1 MSELITKVDGTPYA
15 TLEAAKSKRT
25 RMGAEGMDTNIVKVD
40 GGFALENKPYIKPKK
55 RIPLG
60 KRNVLTVQ
68 AGDKDP
74 NYSYRF
80 VNDKDGRINM
90 FRDAGWKVV
99 EKRGGM
105 QIGDPNAGTA
115 GQVGSVVTKPVGGGM
130 VAYLMRIPKEF
141 YKEDQKAK
149 ANKINE
155 GEAGLKLEETKKGR
169 YGKIKIGDRP
179 EY

>member
-25 RMGAEGMDTNIVKVD
+25 RMGVEGMDTNIVKVD

-60 KRNVLTVQ
+60 KRNVLTIQ
-68 AGDKDP
+68 AKDKDP
-74 NYSYRF
+74 NYSYRI

-90 FRDAGWKVV
+90 FRDAGWEVV
-99 EKRGGM
+99 EKPGGL
-105 QIGDPNAGTA
+105 QVGDPDIGTA
-115 GQVGSVVTKPVGGGM
+115 GQVGSIVTKPVGGGM
-130 VAYLMRIPKEF
+130 VGYLMRIPKEF

-149 ANKINE
+149 ANKIDE

-169 YGKIKIGDRP
+169 YGSAGVKKKR

>member
-25 RMGAEGMDTNIVKVD
+25 RMGTEGLDTNIVKVD

-60 KRNVLTVQ
+60 KRSVLTVDPK
-68 AGDKDP
+68 DKDP

-80 VNDKDGRINM
+80 VNDKDGRVNM
-90 FRDAGWKVV
+90 FRDAGWEVV

-105 QIGDPNAGTA
+105 QIGDPQAGV
-115 GQVGSVVTKPVGGGM
+115 GDQVGSIVSKSVGGGQ
-130 VAYLMRIPKEF
+130 VSYLMRIKKDF

-149 ANKINE
+149 SLKIDE
-155 GEAGLKLEETKKGR
+155 GEAGLKLEKNKTGR
-169 YGKIKIGDRP
+169 YGDIKIG
-179 EY
+179 EKQQY